1 MNVLISNDALNLLKE
16 LHCLCLYFRRL
27 KHSTVRPF
35 ECEMCS
41 KKYALRT
48 LLNQHIRFQHC
59 NERPVS
65 CDICGKGFRT
75 KSQLQKHSY
84 SHREN
89 TIDCEVCEH
98 KSWTMEGYKIH
109 LVASHPELA
118 VEKKIHHYT
127 CQYCSRRFAVLH
139 QYKRHLAIH
148 TGKVLKLLRSYSYLF
163 EYI

>member
-1 MNVLISNDALNLLKE
+1 MVFS
-16 LHCLCLYFRRL
+16 YRRL

-35 ECEMCS
+35 ECNICN
-41 KKYALRT
+41 KKFALRT

-65 CDICGKGFRT
+65 CTICGKGFRT

-89 TIDCEVCEH
+89 TIDCEACEH

-109 LVASHPELA
+109 LVATHPELA

-148 TGKVLKLLRSYSYLF
+148 TGKQGGNKRVLMIRGGRGSDSIAAPNLVYGVYV
-163 EYI
+163 YII